1 MEPKTLQEIEEL
13 AERDGRYKSDAYLFV
28 CDALEYTVQKLGRN
42 KDALSEE
49 KRRMGGPP
57 QASAKFLGDKDALS
71 EEKRHISGR
80 ELLFGISEYSADQF
94 GPLTC
99 SVFAHWG
106 IEQTRD
112 FGEIVFN
119 LVGAKL
125 LRKTDEDRIEDFVDV
140 YDFAEEFDWKK
151 RKADLERLP

>member
-1 MEPKTLQEIEEL
+1 MEPKTLQEIENL
-13 AERDGRYKSDAYLFV
+13 AKRDGRYRSDAYLFV
-28 CDALEYTVQKLGRN
+28 YDALGYTVQKLGKN
-42 KDALSEE
+42 K
-49 KRRMGGPP
+49 GT
-57 QASAKFLGDKDALS
+57 LS

-80 ELLFGISEYSADQF
+80 DLLFGISEYSADQF

-119 LVGAKL
+119 LVNANL
-125 LRKTDEDRIEDFVDV
+125 LRKTAEDRIEDFVDV

-151 RKADLERLP
+151 RKADLKRLS

>member
-1 MEPKTLQEIEEL
+1 MEPKTLQEIENL

-28 CDALEYTVQKLGRN
+28 YDALGYTVQTLGRN
-42 KDALSEE
+42 NDT
-49 KRRMGGPP
+49 
-57 QASAKFLGDKDALS
+57 LS

-80 ELLFGISEYSADQF
+80 DLLFGISEYSADQF
-94 GPLTC
+94 GPLTR

-119 LVGAKL
+119 LVDANL
-125 LRKTDEDRIEDFVDV
+125 LRKTAEDRIEDFVEV

-151 RKADLERLP
+151 RKADLKRLP